1 MLICYDG
8 SDGARHAIDSAAE
21 LISGR
26 TAVVLAV
33 AAPLTAGQ
41 ALDSLGTIEEAPEEL
56 NQEVAAR
63 RAQEGV
69 QYARSAGLTAEPRGE
84 IAAPTWRGIVDTADE
99 LDAAVIVIGSRG
111 LHGFRELV
119 EGSLSHQVA
128 EHAGRPVLIVPPRG
142 VVVS

>member
-8 SDGARHAIDSAAE
+8 SDAARRAIDCAAE
-21 LISGR
+21 LLGGR

-41 ALDSLGTIEEAPEEL
+41 ALDSLGTIEKAPEEL
-56 NQEVAAR
+56 NQEAAAL
-63 RAQEGV
+63 RAQEGA

-84 IAAPTWRGIVDTADE
+84 IAAPTWRGIIDAADE
-99 LDAAVIVIGSRG
+99 LDATVIVIGSRG
-111 LHGFRELV
+111 LRGFRELI

-128 EHAGRPVLIVPPRG
+128 QHTGRPVLIVPSGR
-142 VVVS
+142 SR